1 MLEYAPNQNT
11 LIRNPNNF
19 PHCALILNIQIE
31 LTTRL
36 KQSTKIFV
44 VFGQQVRNKN
54 SIIHIYHI
62 TQSLFHD
69 SYNNKYLQICYIHL
83 IKQCCNLLS

>member
-11 LIRNPNNF
+11 LIRNSNNF
-19 PHCALILNIQIE
+19 PHCVLILNIQIE

-44 VFGQQVRNKN
+44 VFGQQVKRNHYMIDRYDFAQSLLSN
-54 SIIHIYHI
+54 IHKTETRIYHFYHI
-62 TQSLFHD
+62 
-69 SYNNKYLQICYIHL
+69 KY
-83 IKQCCNLLS
+83 

>member
-19 PHCALILNIQIE
+19 PHCVLILNIQIE

-44 VFGQQVRNKN
+44 VFSQQVKNKN
-54 SIIHIYHI
+54 SIIHIYHN
-62 TQSLFHD
+62 TQSL
-69 SYNNKYLQICYIHL
+69 
-83 IKQCCNLLS
+83 LSGNHKT

>member
-19 PHCALILNIQIE
+19 PYCVLILNIQIE

-44 VFGQQVRNKN
+44 VFGQQARNDPY
-54 SIIHIYHI
+54 IIHRYDN
-62 TQSLFHD
+62 TQSL
-69 SYNNKYLQICYIHL
+69 SLGIH
-83 IKQCCNLLS
+83 KM

>member
-11 LIRNPNNF
+11 LIRNSNNF
-19 PHCALILNIQIE
+19 PHCVLILNIQIE

-44 VFGQQVRNKN
+44 VFGQKVRTNN
-54 SIIHIYHI
+54 DIIDRYDI
-62 TQSLFHD
+62 TQSFLSSNSDYLCNFH
-69 SYNNKYLQICYIHL
+69 NNKY
-83 IKQCCNLLS
+83 